1 VSAAPRMFAILP
13 RAADFRASPGGLMRD
28 VVASLTVAVVALP
41 LALGFGL
48 TSGMSASAA
57 LTTAIHVYGVQAIPL
72 LA

>member
-1 VSAAPRMFAILP
+1 MFALLP
-13 RAADFRASPGGLMRD
+13 RAADFRASPDGLMRD

-41 LALGFGL
+41 LGFGL
-48 TSGMSASAA
+48 TSGMSASAG

>member
-1 VSAAPRMFAILP
+1 
-13 RAADFRASPGGLMRD
+13 MRD

-41 LALGFGL
+41 LPLGFGL
-48 TSGMSASAA
+48 TSGMSASAG

>member
-1 VSAAPRMFAILP
+1 MFAILP

-41 LALGFGL
+41 LPLALGFGL